1 MLSSSQDNI
10 LYESAMMRCLYS
22 SDNSTISTN
31 EESDLIVFNQISIST
46 KRAVSYALA
55 QSVKLSSLENSVEK
69 LLKTLNQYT
78 KSLQEKVQF
87 LYPKKRF
94 QLKYIGILFQEKY
107 SINLHSDVLDIPEVF
122 FFFLT
127 TSQYTL

>member
-31 EESDLIVFNQISIST
+31 EESDLIVFNQISIFT

-55 QSVKLSSLENSVEK
+55 QSVKLSSLENSVER
-69 LLKTLNQYT
+69 LLENTQPIHEELARKGAM
-78 KSLQEKVQF
+78 SLS
-87 LYPKKRF
+87 KKE
-94 QLKYIGILFQEKY
+94 I
-107 SINLHSDVLDIPEVF
+107 SIRIVVF
-122 FFFLT
+122 FKRNILLMCIVMYWIYQVFFGNA
-127 TSQYTL
+127 